1 MNKKVITAVA
11 IVSLSVSGAYQMTA
25 SDDSSYMS
33 SPSRTQSIDVYNHL
47 RSLLADYCE
56 VDESHI
62 NMETKLKQD
71 LGMDSLDMVNI
82 SSMIYFEFR
91 VNIPYA
97 EFSAAVDVADIYDL
111 IITHS

>member
-1 MNKKVITAVA
+1 
-11 IVSLSVSGAYQMTA
+11 
-25 SDDSSYMS
+25 
-33 SPSRTQSIDVYNHL
+33 
-47 RSLLADYCE
+47 
-56 VDESHI
+56 
-62 NMETKLKQD
+62 METKLKQD
-71 LGMDSLDMVNI
+71 LGLDSLDMVNI